1 MILIREEKEV
11 LRKVYD
17 SDHRMT
23 FSGDNYKHATRLAE
37 RGLLV
42 AGRYATF
49 EPSTD
54 KMMLIEELLSE

>member
-1 MILIREEKEV
+1 MILIQEEKEV
-11 LRKVYD
+11 LRKVYE

-23 FSGDNYKHATRLAE
+23 FSGDSYRHASRLAE

-49 EPSTD
+49 EPSND
-54 KMMLIEELLSE
+54 KMLLIEELLSE

>member
-1 MILIREEKEV
+1 MILIQEEKEV
-11 LRKVYD
+11 LRKVYN
-17 SDHRMT
+17 SDRRMT
-23 FSGDNYKHATRLAE
+23 FSGANYMHAARLAE

-54 KMMLIEELLSE
+54 KMMLIEELLRE